1 MRSYLSL
8 VPISAR
14 VHKRQSR
21 MTRMCIVLAVFL
33 VTSIF
38 SLLEMW
44 MSGQTAAMRSKH
56 GDWHIALQNMAEEK
70 AEQIIGSSDVK
81 YSSWFDAINA
91 DADCGYYISGKNAV
105 LYGVDEAYTADI
117 MDYPLE
123 GSFPHTEKE
132 IAVSADAKELLGVQV
147 GGSIILN
154 TPAGDLSYTV
164 SGFLEDDGEFN
175 DIIDGVCVYMRAA
188 AFDEVRELNG
198 IEPASRFYIR
208 FQSERGLKKAIA
220 DIKARYSLTSE
231 NVVENTAVLSLLG
244 ASSSESVN
252 ALYPLAIA
260 CFVIILI
267 AGVFMISG
275 CMNSNVAQRTKFF
288 GMLRCIGASK
298 RQIIRFVRLEA
309 LNWCRTSIP
318 IGCALGTVICWIS
331 CLILRFFV
339 KGEWADMP
347 LFTVSISGILC
358 GAAIGIIT
366 VFIAAQAPAEQAAR
380 VSPLQRY
387 PAIRKLSQLLP
398 ARQTQSFSK
407 SRPLSAYITRYSQRK
422 T

>member
-1 MRSYLSL
+1 MMSYLSL

-21 MTRMCIVLAVFL
+21 MTRICIILAVFL

-44 MSGQTAAMRSKH
+44 TDGQTTAMRSKH
-56 GDWHIALQNMAEEK
+56 GDWHIALQNMTEDK
-70 AEQIIGSSDVK
+70 AEQIIDGSDVK
-81 YSSWFDAINA
+81 YSSWFDAVNA
-91 DADCGYYISGKNAV
+91 DADSGYYISGKTAV
-105 LYGVDEAYTADI
+105 LYGVEEAYTADI

-123 GSFPHTEKE
+123 GSFPQTEKE
-132 IAVSADAKELLGVQV
+132 VAVSADAKELLGVQL
-147 GGSIILN
+147 GGSIVLS

-164 SGFLEDDGEFN
+164 SGFFEDDGEFN
-175 DIIDGVCVYMRAA
+175 DIIDGVCVYMRRD

-198 IEPASRFYIR
+198 AEPASRFYIR

-220 DIKARYSLTSE
+220 DIKARYSLTTE

-244 ASSSESVN
+244 ASSNESVN
-252 ALYPLAIA
+252 ALYPLAIF

-309 LNWCRTSIP
+309 LNWCKTAIP

-347 LFTVSISGILC
+347 LFSVSISGILC
-358 GAAIGIIT
+358 GASIGVIT

-380 VSPLQRY
+380 VPRRSG
-387 PAIRKLSQLLP
+387 IRQY
-398 ARQTQSFSK
+398 RCRSK
-407 SRPLSAYITRYSQRK
+407 FRPRGKHKAFQN
-422 T
+422 